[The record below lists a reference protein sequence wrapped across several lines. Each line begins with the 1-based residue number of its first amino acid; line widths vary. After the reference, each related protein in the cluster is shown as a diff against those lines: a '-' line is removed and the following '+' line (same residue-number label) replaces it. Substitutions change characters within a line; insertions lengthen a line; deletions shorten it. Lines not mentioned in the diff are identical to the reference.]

1 MLVKSRFDLKYENK
15 SESSRS
21 VVERYRRG
29 IEENNWDTNLALVH
43 YRGGEEEFQLG
54 KAYLN
59 SDDPIDRG
67 VGADIL
73 GQLGWRD
80 KTFLDMSVSLLISAL
95 QDKVDSVV
103 YFACVAL
110 GNRCDERGIAHVIK
124 LAQSPSTEIRNG
136 VVFALLGQ
144 ESAEAIDVML
154 LLSHDEDLDTRNWA
168 MFGLGTQIEIDSPQI
183 RQALHKG
190 TADEDSEIRG
200 EALVGL
206 ANRKDSSAIELLLN
220 EWKNFEDVSILSVE
234 AAEIIASPRLYSTL
248 VELEN
253 TLDLEEDVFFEYQL
267 QHALDA
273 CKPKMLKVV

>member
-1 MLVKSRFDLKYENK
+1 
-15 SESSRS
+15 
-21 VVERYRRG
+21 
-29 IEENNWDTNLALVH
+29 
-43 YRGGEEEFQLG
+43 
-54 KAYLN
+54 
-59 SDDPIDRG
+59 
-67 VGADIL
+67 
-73 GQLGWRD
+73 
-80 KTFLDMSVSLLISAL
+80 
-95 QDKVDSVV
+95 
-103 YFACVAL
+103 
-110 GNRCDERGIAHVIK
+110 
-124 LAQSPSTEIRNG
+124 
-136 VVFALLGQ
+136 
-144 ESAEAIDVML
+144 
-154 LLSHDEDLDTRNWA
+154 
-168 MFGLGTQIEIDSPQI
+168 
-183 RQALHKG
+183 ALHKG

>member
-1 MLVKSRFDLKYENK
+1 MLVKTRFDLKYENK

-21 VVERYRRG
+21 VVESYRRG
-29 IEENNWDTNLALVH
+29 IEENNLETTLALVH

-59 SDDPIDRG
+59 SNDPIDRG

-80 KTFLDMSVSLLISAL
+80 RTFLDMSVSLLISAL
-95 QDKVDSVV
+95 QDMVDSVV

-110 GNRCDERGIAHVIK
+110 GNRGDEKGIAQVIK
-124 LAQSPSTEIRNG
+124 FAQSPSTEIRNG
-136 VVFALLGQ
+136 VVFSLLGQ
-144 ESAEAIDVML
+144 ESSEAIDVML
-154 LLSHDEDLDTRNWA
+154 LLSRDEDLDTRNWA
-168 MFGLGTQIEIDSPQI
+168 MFGLGTQIEMDSPQI

-190 TADEDSEIRG
+190 TFDDDSEIRG

-206 ANRKDSSAIELLLN
+206 ANRKDSSVIELLLN
-220 EWKNFEDVSILSVE
+220 EWKTFEDVSILSVE
-234 AAEIIASPRLYSTL
+234 AAEIVASPRLYSTL

-253 TLDLEEDVFFEYQL
+253 TLDLEEDVYFEYQL